1 MSPNV
6 PDDRGGSRP
15 RVEEGCMRQIG
26 SLLTGSVMIIAL
38 GLALA
43 MPATAPAQGTKAGVV
58 TTLQGEAKVERVT
71 TTQPGPQVLPL
82 KFKDDVFM
90 RDIVRTGDQ
99 SLARILLGGKAV
111 VTVREHSSLTITE
124 TADTSTIEITAGRIA
139 LAVAKEKM
147 KPTERIDVKTPNA
160 VAGVRG
166 TVLITEVTL
175 VGALYTSTFT
185 LLNGLVDVTLLDPA
199 GARLANPFVLN
210 ALQTLGITGFT
221 RPGGPRNI
229 TAAEAQRI
237 ANSYKARLHQPPAV
251 ANQQVSD
258 RQVEQ
263 AVNSAGAGGGGVS
276 DPFRSFVTSSGAT
289 TPRVSQNDIQTSR
302 GETANALTPAPA
314 PVPAPPPTTCTG
326 FCCTNF
332 CEGAA
337 RVRAIAPH
345 R

>member
-1 MSPNV
+1 
-6 PDDRGGSRP
+6 
-15 RVEEGCMRQIG
+15 MRQIG
-26 SLLTGSVMIIAL
+26 SLLTGSIMIVAL

-43 MPATAPAQGTKAGVV
+43 VPVPAPAQGTKAGVV
-58 TTLQGEAKVERVT
+58 TTLQGEAKVERAT

-82 KFKDDVFM
+82 RFKDDVFM

-175 VGALYTSTFT
+175 LGSLYTSNFT
-185 LLNGLVDVTLLDPA
+185 LLTGVVDISLLDPA
-199 GARLANPFVLN
+199 GARLGNPFILN

-221 RPGGPRNI
+221 RPGGPRTI

-237 ANSYKARLHQPPAV
+237 ANSYKARLHQPSTV

-263 AVNSAGAGGGGVS
+263 AVNSAGAGAGAS
-276 DPFRSFVTSSGAT
+276 DPFRSFVTP
-289 TPRVSQNDIQTSR
+289 TPSTAPHVSQNDIQTSR
-302 GETANALTPAPA
+302 GETANTFTASPPPPAPA
-314 PVPAPPPTTCTG
+314 ATTPTCTG

-337 RVRAIAPH
+337 RVRALTP
-345 R
+345 RR